1 MTIRDHIR
9 KRRHEEDD
17 DMMVFILHAL
27 YMLGSRGARERKGET
42 SYTSANLRGKSSVK
56 GT

>member
-9 KRRHEEDD
+9 KRRDEEDD